1 MKILVTAMLIATLEV
16 SLAAPPTIGK
26 IVEATDSRPPKI
38 VGVTYAYT
46 KKRELILTFAGISMN
61 AAAKSV
67 TGKVTVNGSSI
78 EINAHEIYD
87 ENGPFDSLKTYTIR
101 YTIKNIPK
109 GAYLIKHD
117 DLHAEG
123 VDRLVTVDI
132 DVRKSTKGQIEVIP
146 QEYYRVD
153 LTPDNPW
160 DNKEELRLTPLKKQ
174 AEQVGADQPAT
185 APESKSEGNEKPK
198 LESEGR
204 SQ

>member
-1 MKILVTAMLIATLEV
+1 MKILVTAMLIAISEV

-46 KKRELILTFAGISMN
+46 KKRELILT
-61 AAAKSV
+61 
-67 TGKVTVNGSSI
+67 
-78 EINAHEIYD
+78 INAHEIYD

-160 DNKEELRLTPLKKQ
+160 DNKEEL
-174 AEQVGADQPAT
+174 
-185 APESKSEGNEKPK
+185 
-198 LESEGR
+198 GR
-204 SQ
+204 TSRR